1 MHVLFLK
8 KGILFLKE
16 KRKLSCYTDNIKY
29 GDRMLTACGSAMPGS
44 RKSDRKVRIRFMK
57 KKVLCTLLAASMM
70 IGLCACGGGD
80 AAGTS
85 AGGSSDGSGSE
96 EAASSADGS
105 YDQVTYAYSTF
116 NNIPTEE
123 TLDTIEEEINKITR
137 EKINAEITLK
147 PIGIADYSSSV
158 SLALQAGEKID
169 VFESLGD
176 FNNCVATGMAADI
189 TSLIDSCA
197 AETKELVGEQWLN
210 ACTKEGVIYGIPTLK
225 PIALTPMLVYRAD
238 IAEELGLDMSKV
250 NTVEDVT
257 AVLSA
262 VKEAYPD
269 MTPMAPVE
277 TGNLGLNRSYGDI
290 DYLSDDYNT
299 PVGVLLDGEMTV
311 VDLYSS
317 DIFAERCK
325 LAREWYNQ
333 GLVMKDAATTTSMAA
348 ELMSSGNYF
357 CFSASYSYPEEDTA
371 AALEA
376 QSGGYELGAKMLDDA
391 YLSTAEVNA
400 ISWMVASNSEVPEAA
415 LKFLNLTYTDED
427 IVNLLIYGIKDRD
440 YVLDAEGYMSYP
452 EGQDATTV
460 PYTAQLSCGTLGNYF
475 IMYPMVGTS
484 KDSLDWELEQNQ
496 KADVS
501 PAMGF
506 SFDSAAFKTQYTAVT
521 NVIKQYLPG
530 LMCGSVDPE
539 TEIPKFVAD
548 LNAAGYQD
556 IIAAKQEQLDA
567 WNAAK

>member
-1 MHVLFLK
+1 M
-8 KGILFLKE
+8 
-16 KRKLSCYTDNIKY
+16 KRKVIS
-29 GDRMLTACGSAMPGS
+29 S
-44 RKSDRKVRIRFMK
+44 
-57 KKVLCTLLAASMM
+57 LLAVSLMF
-70 IGLCACGGGD
+70 GLCACGGGASD
-80 AAGTS
+80 
-85 AGGSSDGSGSE
+85 GGSSAGDSGE
-96 EAASSADGS
+96 ASSDDGS
-105 YDQVTYAYSTF
+105 YAQVTYAYSTF

-137 EKINAEITLK
+137 EKIHAEITLK
-147 PIGIADYSSSV
+147 PIGIADYSSNV

-189 TSLIDSCA
+189 TDLIDSCA
-197 AETKELVGEQWLN
+197 AEAKEVVGDEWLE
-210 ACTKEGVIYGIPTLK
+210 ACTKDGKIYGIPTMK
-225 PIALTPMLVYRAD
+225 PIALTPMLIYRAD
-238 IAEELGLDMSKV
+238 IAKELGLDMESV
-250 NTVEDVT
+250 NTYEDIT
-257 AVLSA
+257 AVLAA

-269 MTPMAPVE
+269 MIPMAPVE
-277 TGNLGLNRSYGDI
+277 PGNLGLNRSYGDI
-290 DYLSDDYNT
+290 DYLSDDYNA
-299 PVGVLLDGEMTV
+299 PVGVLLDGEMNV

-317 DIFAERCK
+317 DIFASRCN

-357 CFSASYSYPEEDTA
+357 CYSASYSYPEEDTA
-371 AALEA
+371 AALAA
-376 QSGGYELGAKMLDDA
+376 QTGNFEIGAKMLDDA

-400 ISWMVASNSEVPEAA
+400 ITWMIASNSDVTEAA
-415 LKFLNLTYTDED
+415 LKFLNLTFTDED

-440 YVLDAEGYMSYP
+440 YVLDDEGYMSYP

-484 KDSLDWELEQNQ
+484 KESLEWELEQNQ
-496 KADVS
+496 SADVS

-506 SFDSAAFKTQYTAVT
+506 SFDATAFRTQYTAVN
-521 NVIKQYLPG
+521 NVINQYLPG

-539 TEIPKFVAD
+539 TEIPKFVSA
-548 LNAAGYQD
+548 LNDAGYQD
-556 IIAAKQEQLDA
+556 ILAAKQEQLDA
-567 WNAAK
+567 WKAAN